1 MTGVELTRDRG
12 SGSGRSL
19 TNVAWPPVLAIG
31 LAAALVVYFGVELL
45 RPAAAA
51 MGSPVLDYV
60 FSVLYDRGIIQ
71 LLSACT
77 FSVLLVG
84 LAAKRRVL
92 TWQQHALDRPWLVEE
107 ASSIDAAQAAG
118 LLAHMRDEEPDPGLR
133 RSLVVPYRV
142 EQALQRVHMTS
153 STTGVNELLESLSSA
168 DEAIVVNSFA
178 PFQFMLYV
186 LPVLG
191 FIGTVMGVGRSIF
204 SFAALMSG
212 SATEGATFAVTS
224 ADLSFIAGQL
234 GVAFDTTLLALVL
247 AAIGVLLTTVQRKR
261 EEDFLTRVDLYCI
274 EHVLNRIRED
284 DPAIGQLREAL
295 REVPER
301 ISPLMSA
308 IDQQVRQMGDALGH
322 FANEMRELAARTA
335 AQTEEAVA
343 EIRRIGERLE
353 LSAPDWLSDLRTHMT
368 GFAEA
373 VRELER
379 AGQTLVPLAD
389 AVDQAASR
397 FQGAGGDVAG
407 QVGQLAGSVEA
418 LRAAVE
424 DTALSGEVL
433 DGLRQRAD
441 EQVELLRRLEAKD
454 AWERLAAQDPG
465 QIVARMDRA
474 LEDTAALRAQ
484 LGQMTAALEHLA
496 TVDLGVGALTGIGAQ
511 LSELRAL
518 GERMIELETALQKW
532 TGQLL
537 VMLLEAVQD
546 QGIRIVQSSRDEA
559 RAERSRWLAER
570 GIEGSAS
577 HG

>member
-1 MTGVELTRDRG
+1 MTGTQPKGDPG
-12 SGSGRSL
+12 AGSGRSL
-19 TNVAWPPVLAIG
+19 TNVAWLPVLAIG
-31 LAAALVVYFGVELL
+31 LVLALVVYFGAELL

-51 MGSPVLDYV
+51 VGSPVLDYA

-71 LLSACT
+71 VLSACT

-92 TWQQHALDRPWLVEE
+92 GWQQHALDRPWLVEE

-118 LLAHMRDEEPDPGLR
+118 LLAHMRDEEPDPALR

-168 DEAIVVNSFA
+168 DEAVVVNSFA

-204 SFAALMSG
+204 SFASLMSG

-308 IDQQVRQMGDALGH
+308 IDHEVRQMGDALSR
-322 FANEMRELAARTA
+322 FADEMRELATRTA

-353 LSAPDWLSDLRTHMT
+353 LSAPDWLSDLRAHMT

-373 VRELER
+373 VMELER
-379 AGQTLVPLAD
+379 AGQTLVPLAN

-424 DTALSGEVL
+424 DAAPSRELL
-433 DGLRQRAD
+433 DGLGQRVD
-441 EQVELLRRLEAKD
+441 EQVELLRRLEAKE

-474 LEDTAALRAQ
+474 LEDTSALRTQ

-496 TVDLGVGALTGIGAQ
+496 RADRGAGDLAGIDAQ
-511 LSELRAL
+511 LGELRAL
-518 GERMIELETALQKW
+518 GERMVELESALQQW
-532 TGQLL
+532 TGKLL

-559 RAERSRWLAER
+559 RAERAQWLAQR
-570 GIEGSAS
+570 GIEGGAT